1 MMSGRAGAIA
11 ATASGM
17 VTAAVVVRPASEVLY
32 GPGGH
37 AYPLKSMHLRRL
49 PDALHGVSTGEAAI
63 PRTLVARVLQ
73 QFPGG
78 AALAAADGR
87 HSLAADQP
95 RMGSAGAAGA
105 GSVDSPDCRPAGDL
119 GERGTRS
126 RRCDRAEARGVRA
139 GRGRGPPPSAPDGV
153 TAQEPERSADP
164 VSLPGRRAGR
174 VWECHRMCFYL

>member
-1 MMSGRAGAIA
+1 MSGRAAEIA

-17 VTAAVVVRPASEVLY
+17 VTAAVVVRPASGVLY
-32 GPGGH
+32 GRPEL
-37 AYPLKSMHLRRL
+37 ASSL
-49 PDALHGVSTGEAAI
+49 DALYGVSTGEAAI
-63 PRTLVARVLQ
+63 PRTLVAGVLQ

-78 AALAAADGR
+78 AALAAAHGR

-95 RMGSAGAAGA
+95 RTGSTGAPGA

-139 GRGRGPPPSAPDGV
+139 ARGRGPPPSAPDGV
-153 TAQEPERSADP
+153 TAQETERSADP

-174 VWECHRMCFYL
+174 VWVCHRMCLTCSVTQRD